1 MTALPQ
7 RIKLLR
13 QKAGLTQEEFGNIF
27 GIVKSTVSLYESG
40 KSTPN
45 DEIKMKIC
53 KHFNVSIDYLLG
65 LDKTESPKDVFDYH
79 GGDAEAVTFR
89 QKLINQL
96 TYEGKGI
103 QEISSFLNI
112 SEDIILDWLNPD
124 GTDDSYRNYYKQLS
138 EFFSVNERYWTS
150 PGAISPGIEPNAEE
164 YDLILVKRKYNETGK
179 ISSPYGDLQKFFPSV
194 RISESEDELF
204 MIDSYRQMNQDSKE
218 IIRGQMKQ
226 VLRDQRRDES
236 LGNAASAK

>member
-1 MTALPQ
+1 MVGNRL
-7 RIKLLR
+7 ISLR
-13 QKAGLTQEEFGNIF
+13 KNKGLTQSELALKLDI
-27 GIVKSTVSLYESG
+27 SRSSLSLYEID
-40 KSTPN
+40 KREP
-45 DEIKMKIC
+45 DIDMLC
-53 KHFNVSIDYLLG
+53 KFSKFFGVSVDYLLG
-65 LDKTESPKDVFDYH
+65 LTGEKSPDEVFH
-79 GGDAEAVTFR
+79 FSGGDENAVTFR
-89 QKLINQL
+89 EKLSHQM
-96 TYEGKGI
+96 TMEGKNIHDVAEALSLEDATVLSWVSGEDTPGI
-103 QEISSFLNI
+103 
-112 SEDIILDWLNPD
+112 D
-124 GTDDSYRNYYKQLS
+124 YRDYLRKLS
-138 EFFSVNERYWTS
+138 ELFYVKERYWTS

-164 YDLILVKRKYNETGK
+164 YDLILVKRKYNETGE